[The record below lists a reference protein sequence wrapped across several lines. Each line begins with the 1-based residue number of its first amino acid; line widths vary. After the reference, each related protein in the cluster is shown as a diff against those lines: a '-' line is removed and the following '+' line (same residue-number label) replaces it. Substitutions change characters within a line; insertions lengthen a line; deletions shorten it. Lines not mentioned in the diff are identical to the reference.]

1 MKKNKEYKQ
10 WLIDLKFRIRQSQI
24 KAAVKV
30 NTELLL
36 LYWDLGRDI
45 VARQM
50 ETAWG
55 SGFFEQLSKD
65 LRSEFP
71 EMQGFSVVNLT
82 YCKRFYQFYTQDAS
96 NLQQVVEDLPPHA
109 NRQPLVINDKKNE
122 IRQQLADE
130 LENHPIFQ
138 IPW

>member
-1 MKKNKEYKQ
+1 MKKSKEYKQ
-10 WLIDLKFRIRQSQI
+10 WLIDLKTRIRQSQI

-36 LYWDLGRDI
+36 LYWDLGKDI

-71 EMQGFSVVNLT
+71 DMQGFSERNLL
-82 YCKRFYQFYTQDAS
+82 Y
-96 NLQQVVEDLPPHA
+96 
-109 NRQPLVINDKKNE
+109 I
-122 IRQQLADE
+122 
-130 LENHPIFQ
+130 
-138 IPW
+138 